1 MKKIL
6 ILLLILLP
14 VITFTACDD
23 KDDIRKNIDELN
35 ARLDALT
42 NDLESL
48 NTSISSFQDAMQ
60 GLVLITGYSMDEK
73 GNYTLK
79 MSDGTELTVY
89 SGLPNEDIPVLG
101 VSEDGYW
108 TYTFNGETITLP
120 SKAKPEDGKD
130 GETPTISIDEEGYR
144 CYTIAG
150 GETQRIGGPYNIAD
164 ITKIPGSI
172 FADVVVKDNVMTF
185 SFAGGG
191 ITDIPL
197 LGGLNMTFADGATSL
212 TSVTIAKNTLKE
224 LKVEQ
229 INVDKIIIDPT
240 PLTIDLTDTSLTIQT
255 TGVDPGVYDVHF
267 QIFSKEGYRLIK
279 SLKVTVSE

>member
-6 ILLLILLP
+6 ILLLSLLP

-23 KDDIRKNIDELN
+23 KDDIRKDIDELN

-42 NDLESL
+42 DNLESL
-48 NTSISSFQDAMQ
+48 NTSIKSFQEAMQ
-60 GLVLITGYSMDEK
+60 GIVLITEYSMDEK

-89 SGLPNEDIPVLG
+89 SGLPDEDIPVLG

-108 TYTFNGETITLP
+108 TYTFNGETIKLS

-130 GETPTISIDEEGYR
+130 GETPTISIDEEGYW

-172 FADVVVKDNVMTF
+172 FANVVVKDNVMTF
-185 SFAGGG
+185 SFAEGGT
-191 ITDIPL
+191 TDIPL
-197 LGGLNMTFADGATSL
+197 LGGLNMTFADGVTSL

-229 INVDKIIIDPT
+229 TNVDKIIIDPT

>member
-42 NDLESL
+42 NGLESL

-130 GETPTISIDEEGYR
+130 GETPTISIDEEGYW

-212 TSVTIAKNTLKE
+212 TSVTIARNTLKE

>member
-130 GETPTISIDEEGYR
+130 GETPTISIDEEGYW

-191 ITDIPL
+191 TTDIPL

>member
-1 MKKIL
+1 M
-6 ILLLILLP
+6 
-14 VITFTACDD
+14 
-23 KDDIRKNIDELN
+23 
-35 ARLDALT
+35 
-42 NDLESL
+42 
-48 NTSISSFQDAMQ
+48 
-60 GLVLITGYSMDEK
+60 
-73 GNYTLK
+73 
-79 MSDGTELTVY
+79 
-89 SGLPNEDIPVLG
+89 G

-108 TYTFNGETITLP
+108 TYTLNGETIKLS

-130 GETPTISIDEEGYR
+130 GETPTISIDEEGYW

-191 ITDIPL
+191 TTDIPL

-240 PLTIDLTDTSLTIQT
+240 PLMVDLTDTSLTIRRR
-255 TGVDPGVYDVHF
+255 VDPGVYDVHF
-267 QIFSKEGYRLIK
+267 QIFSKEGYRLIN

>member
-130 GETPTISIDEEGYR
+130 GETPTISIDEEGYW

-197 LGGLNMTFADGATSL
+197 LGGLNMPFADGATSL

>member
-130 GETPTISIDEEGYR
+130 GETPTISIDEEGYW

-240 PLTIDLTDTSLTIQT
+240 PLTIDLTDTSFTIQT

>member
-130 GETPTISIDEEGYR
+130 GETPTISIDEEGYW

-172 FADVVVKDNVMTF
+172 FANVVVKDNVMTF
-185 SFAGGG
+185 SFAEGGT
-191 ITDIPL
+191 TDIPL
-197 LGGLNMTFADGATSL
+197 LGGLNMTFADGATAL

-224 LKVEQ
+224 LEVEQ
-229 INVDKIIIDPT
+229 TNVDKIIIDPT
-240 PLTIDLTDTSLTIQT
+240 PLTIDLTDTSLAIQT
-255 TGVDPGVYDVHF
+255 KGVNPGVYDVHF

>member
-6 ILLLILLP
+6 ILILSLLP

-23 KDDIRKNIDELN
+23 KDDIRKDINELN
-35 ARLDALT
+35 TRLDALT
-42 NDLESL
+42 DNLESL
-48 NTSISSFQDAMQ
+48 NTSIKSFQEAMQ
-60 GLVLITGYSMDEK
+60 GIVLITEYSMDEK

-89 SGLPNEDIPVLG
+89 SGLPDEDIPVLG

-108 TYTFNGETITLP
+108 TYTFNGETIKLS

-130 GETPTISIDEEGYR
+130 GETPTISIDEEGYW

-172 FADVVVKDNVMTF
+172 FANVVVKDNVMTF
-185 SFAGGG
+185 SFAEGGT
-191 ITDIPL
+191 TDIPL
-197 LGGLNMTFADGATSL
+197 LGGLNMTFADGVTSL

-240 PLTIDLTDTSLTIQT
+240 PLMVDLTDTSLTIQT

>member
-130 GETPTISIDEEGYR
+130 GETPTISIDGEGYW

-191 ITDIPL
+191 TTDIPL

-212 TSVTIAKNTLKE
+212 TSVTITKNTLKE

>member
-1 MKKIL
+1 MPPWGIL
-6 ILLLILLP
+6 R
-14 VITFTACDD
+14 TA
-23 KDDIRKNIDELN
+23 
-35 ARLDALT
+35 
-42 NDLESL
+42 SL
-48 NTSISSFQDAMQ
+48 S
-60 GLVLITGYSMDEK
+60 
-73 GNYTLK
+73 
-79 MSDGTELTVY
+79 
-89 SGLPNEDIPVLG
+89 
-101 VSEDGYW
+101 
-108 TYTFNGETITLP
+108 

-130 GETPTISIDEEGYR
+130 GETPTISIDEEGYW

-191 ITDIPL
+191 TTDIPL

-240 PLTIDLTDTSLTIQT
+240 PLMIDLTDTSLTIQT

>member
-89 SGLPNEDIPVLG
+89 SGLPHEDIPVLG

-130 GETPTISIDEEGYR
+130 GETPTISIDEEGYW

>member
-130 GETPTISIDEEGYR
+130 GETPTISIDEEGYW

-267 QIFSKEGYRLIK
+267 QIFSIEGYRLIK

>member
-6 ILLLILLP
+6 ILILSLLP

-23 KDDIRKNIDELN
+23 KDDIRKDINELN
-35 ARLDALT
+35 TRLDALT
-42 NDLESL
+42 DNLESL
-48 NTSISSFQDAMQ
+48 NTSIKSFQEAMQ
-60 GLVLITGYSMDEK
+60 GIVLITEYSMDEK

-89 SGLPNEDIPVLG
+89 SGLPDEDIPVLG

-108 TYTFNGETITLP
+108 TYTFNGETIKLS

-130 GETPTISIDEEGYR
+130 GETPTISIDEEGYW

-172 FADVVVKDNVMTF
+172 FANVVVKDNVMTF
-185 SFAGGG
+185 SFAEGGT
-191 ITDIPL
+191 TDIPL
-197 LGGLNMTFADGATSL
+197 LGGLNMTFADGVTSL

-229 INVDKIIIDPT
+229 TNVDKIIIDPT
-240 PLTIDLTDTSLTIQT
+240 PLTIDLTDTSLAIQT
-255 TGVDPGVYDVHF
+255 KGVNPGVYDVHF

>member
-1 MKKIL
+1 ML
-6 ILLLILLP
+6 SFILLFCF
-14 VITFTACDD
+14 VGCNDD
-23 KDDIRKNIDELN
+23 DYSDDI
-35 ARLDALT
+35 DALKKELEET
-42 NDLESL
+42 KAAVKTIQDLSNAL
-48 NTSISSFQDAMQ
+48 QNQLFIDS
-60 GLVLITGYSMDEK
+60 YEK
-73 GNYTLK
+73 TDNGYTLK

-89 SGLPNEDIPVLG
+89 SGLPDEDIPVLG

-108 TYTFNGETITLP
+108 TYTLNGETIKLS

-130 GETPTISIDEEGYR
+130 GETPTISIDEEGYW

-191 ITDIPL
+191 TTDIPL

-240 PLTIDLTDTSLTIQT
+240 PLMIDLTDTSLTIQT

>member
-130 GETPTISIDEEGYR
+130 GETPTISIDEEGYW

-255 TGVDPGVYDVHF
+255 TGVDPGEYDVHF

>member
-60 GLVLITGYSMDEK
+60 RLVLITGYSMDEK

-130 GETPTISIDEEGYR
+130 GETPTISIDEEGYW

>member
-6 ILLLILLP
+6 ILILSLLP

-23 KDDIRKNIDELN
+23 KDDIRKDINELN
-35 ARLDALT
+35 TRLDALT
-42 NDLESL
+42 DNLESL
-48 NTSISSFQDAMQ
+48 NTSIKSFQEAMQ
-60 GLVLITGYSMDEK
+60 GIVLITEYSMDEK

-89 SGLPNEDIPVLG
+89 SGLPDEDIPVLG

-108 TYTFNGETITLP
+108 TYTFNGETIKLS

-130 GETPTISIDEEGYR
+130 GETPTISIDEEGYW

-185 SFAGGG
+185 SFAEGGT
-191 ITDIPL
+191 TDIPL

-229 INVDKIIIDPT
+229 TNVDKIIIDPT

>member
-23 KDDIRKNIDELN
+23 KDDIRKDIDELN

-60 GLVLITGYSMDEK
+60 GLVLITEYSMDEK

-89 SGLPNEDIPVLG
+89 SGLPDEDIPVLG

-108 TYTFNGETITLP
+108 TYTLNGETIKLS

-130 GETPTISIDEEGYR
+130 GETPTISIDEEGYW

-185 SFAGGG
+185 SFVGGG
-191 ITDIPL
+191 TTDIPL

-240 PLTIDLTDTSLTIQT
+240 PLMVDLTDTSLTIQT
-255 TGVDPGVYDVHF
+255 IGVDPGVYDVHF

>member
-6 ILLLILLP
+6 ILILSLLP

-23 KDDIRKNIDELN
+23 KDDIRKDINELN
-35 ARLDALT
+35 TRLDALT
-42 NDLESL
+42 DNLESL
-48 NTSISSFQDAMQ
+48 NTSIKSFQEAMQ
-60 GLVLITGYSMDEK
+60 GIVLITEYSMDEK

-89 SGLPNEDIPVLG
+89 SGLPDEDIPVLG

-108 TYTFNGETITLP
+108 TYTFNGETIKLS

-130 GETPTISIDEEGYR
+130 GETPTISIDEEGYW

-172 FADVVVKDNVMTF
+172 FANVVVKDNVMTF
-185 SFAGGG
+185 SFAEGGT
-191 ITDIPL
+191 TDIPL
-197 LGGLNMTFADGATSL
+197 LGGLNMTFADGVTSL
-212 TSVTIAKNTLKE
+212 TSVTIANNTLKE

-229 INVDKIIIDPT
+229 TNVDKIIIDPT
-240 PLTIDLTDTSLTIQT
+240 PLTIDLTDTSLAIQT
-255 TGVDPGVYDVHF
+255 KGVNPGVYDVHF

>member
-89 SGLPNEDIPVLG
+89 SGLPDEDIPVLG

-108 TYTFNGETITLP
+108 TYTFNGETIKLS

-130 GETPTISIDEEGYR
+130 GETPTISIDEEGYW

-185 SFAGGG
+185 SFTEGGT
-191 ITDIPL
+191 TDIPL
-197 LGGLNMTFADGATSL
+197 LGGLNMTFADGVTSL
-212 TSVTIAKNTLKE
+212 TSVTIAKNALKE

>member
-130 GETPTISIDEEGYR
+130 GETPTISIDEEGYW

-191 ITDIPL
+191 TTDIPL

-240 PLTIDLTDTSLTIQT
+240 PLMIDLTDTSLTIQT

>member
-23 KDDIRKNIDELN
+23 KDDIRKDIDELN

-60 GLVLITGYSMDEK
+60 GLVLITEYSMDEK

-89 SGLPNEDIPVLG
+89 SGLPDEDIPVLG

-108 TYTFNGETITLP
+108 TYTLNGETIKLS

-130 GETPTISIDEEGYR
+130 GETPTISIDEEGYW

-191 ITDIPL
+191 TTDIPL

-267 QIFSKEGYRLIK
+267 RY
-279 SLKVTVSE
+279 SLKRAIV

>member
-130 GETPTISIDEEGYR
+130 GETPTISIDEEGYW

-185 SFAGGG
+185 SFTGGG
-191 ITDIPL
+191 TTDIPL

>member
-120 SKAKPEDGKD
+120 SKAKSEDGKD
-130 GETPTISIDEEGYR
+130 GETPTISIDEEGYW

>member
-130 GETPTISIDEEGYR
+130 GETPTISIDEEGYW

-197 LGGLNMTFADGATSL
+197 WGGLNMTFADGATSL